1 MKERRKVPGAK
12 AAIIAFAVTVL
23 LGAGGGIAFGLWQQ
37 TATTT
42 MTINAATVW
51 PGDQVVLSCVTSTN
65 PNIKTATLTATPAA
79 SGTMTAALKNANG
92 TYGAEYS
99 VGSFSGTI
107 DLGSDTTGVKEAL
120 NGGAGTVRVTVTFT
134 GYTRQALVS
143 YAGNGKATCT
153 S

>member
-1 MKERRKVPGAK
+1 MKELKKVPGGK

-23 LGAGGGIAFGLWQQ
+23 LGAGGSIAVGLWQQ

-42 MTINAATVW
+42 MTVSAAPVW
-51 PGDQVVLSCVTSTN
+51 PGDQAVLNCVTSTN
-65 PNIKTATLTATPAA
+65 PNIKTATLTATPTA

-92 TYGAEYS
+92 AYGTEYS
-99 VGSFSGTI
+99 VGSFPGTL

-120 NGGAGTVRVTVTFT
+120 NGAAGTVRLTVTFT

-143 YAGNGKATCT
+143 FAGNGKATCA
-153 S
+153 